1 MGGRDDV
8 DVRDV
13 RDGHMPVSGGERE
26 VIWRLLKMASYNH
39 TSTAALTLAVD
50 VCYYVSRTT
59 FTFCSPFGPIITII
73 NSGHHESS
81 SELPVVYLFYR
92 GEPCTNHRSDR

>member
-26 VIWRLLKMASYNH
+26 VIWRLL
-39 TSTAALTLAVD
+39 
-50 VCYYVSRTT
+50 
-59 FTFCSPFGPIITII
+59 I
-73 NSGHHESS
+73 
-81 SELPVVYLFYR
+81 
-92 GEPCTNHRSDR
+92 